1 MADFM
6 IRFFICNVLIS
17 GIIGILLLAKRIFKN
32 NLSGRMHY
40 NLWFLFLG
48 LLVVPFI
55 PFRLISLPQIISWL
69 YSLKNSPASNTG
81 TPMGETADAN
91 PAENANWMND
101 ITLSVSSETP
111 SVTGY
116 ILFAIWIVGII
127 AMIIIVIKS
136 SLRLRT
142 LQKSALPLQN
152 SEVRR
157 LYERCLNE
165 VEITKKIPVYLS
177 LIHI

>member
-1 MADFM
+1 M
-6 IRFFICNVLIS
+6 
-17 GIIGILLLAKRIFKN
+17 LLLAKRIFKD
-32 NLSGRMHY
+32 NLSSRMQY

-55 PFRLISLPQIISWL
+55 PFRLISLPQMISWL
-69 YSLKNSPASNTG
+69 YSLRNSPDSNTG
-81 TPMGETADAN
+81 TPMGETTGAN
-91 PAENANWMND
+91 PAENANWMNNFA
-101 ITLSVSSETP
+101 LSVSSETP

-127 AMIIIVIKS
+127 AMIILVIKS

-152 SEVRR
+152 LEVRR
-157 LYERCLNE
+157 LYDRSLNE
-165 VEITKKIPVYLS
+165 VCLLYTSDAADE
-177 LIHI
+177 